1 MCEVFAAWD
10 AAIGERTLAQLG
22 EDLNLPEQLR
32 LSLAHA
38 GVEIKMAKRAWKL
51 KVRRMALPE
60 CMRLALPECMR
71 LALPECMLM
80 ALPQSRADA

>member
-1 MCEVFAAWD
+1 VCEVFAAWD

-22 EDLNLPEQLR
+22 DDLNLPEQLR

-51 KVRRMALPE
+51 KVRRDGPPRVHAI
-60 CMRLALPECMR
+60 
-71 LALPECMLM
+71 ALPECMLM

>member
-22 EDLNLPEQLR
+22 DDLSLPEQLR

-51 KVRRMALPE
+51 KVRRMAFPE
-60 CMRLALPECMR
+60 CMRMVFLECMR
-71 LALPECMLM
+71 M

>member
-22 EDLNLPEQLR
+22 DDLSLPEQLR

-51 KVRRMALPE
+51 KVRRMAFPE
-60 CMRLALPECMR
+60 CMRMAFLECMR
-71 LALPECMLM
+71 M

>member
-22 EDLNLPEQLR
+22 ADLSLPEQLR

-51 KVRRMALPE
+51 KVRRMAFPE
-60 CMRLALPECMR
+60 CMRMAFLECMR
-71 LALPECMLM
+71 M